1 MPRKT
6 PASPPTRGKVAA
18 RRSAARSANKTAGE
32 PVAKA
37 AEAVGDA
44 GIAWPDPSGLTAVW
58 TRFAEQMQRANEQA
72 WRGLRHDIEIEAED
86 VQHAD
91 TPQQLAGAPIGLA
104 AEQVARWMQLS
115 NQLTA
120 SLLDMQAA
128 WFKEVEAATAQL
140 LAPLVS
146 RDGRIAFGSAQDI
159 VEPPGPNGPM
169 QALWSAQKLW
179 SESAKVW
186 LNAMSH
192 DLQGDSPRAP

>member
-6 PASPPTRGKVAA
+6 PASPPTRGKAPARQPAA
-18 RRSAARSANKTAGE
+18 RRVKIPGE
-32 PVAKA
+32 APVAA
-37 AEAVGDA
+37 AEPGAELGSA
-44 GIAWPDPSGLTAVW
+44 AWPDPSALTAVW

-86 VQHAD
+86 VQHAE

-115 NQLTA
+115 NQLAT

-140 LAPLVS
+140 LAPLVT
-146 RDGRIAFGSAQDI
+146 RNGRIAFGSAQDI

-186 LNAMSH
+186 LN
-192 DLQGDSPRAP
+192 